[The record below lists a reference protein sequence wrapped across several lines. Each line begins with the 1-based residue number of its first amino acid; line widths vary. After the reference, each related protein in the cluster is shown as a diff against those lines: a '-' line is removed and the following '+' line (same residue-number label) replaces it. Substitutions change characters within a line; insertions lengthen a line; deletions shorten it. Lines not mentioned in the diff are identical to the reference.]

1 MLTLFGYLV
10 VLNFVVGVFTFDPY
24 SWTLLVFA
32 VILWYSV
39 CRFNDTENRRY
50 NDYYNPVNIHTEKNT
65 VKMPKWMAGQ

>member
-1 MLTLFGYLV
+1 MLKLFGYLV

-65 VKMPKWMAGQ
+65 VKIHFRK